1 MEGGYVHGREA
12 LRSYWIR
19 QRAMIDPHVEP
30 LQFSKGPEDE
40 VIVEVHQILRD
51 LNGNLVADKLVGHVF
66 RFEKGLVQRFDIR
79 NA

>member
-19 QRAMIDPHVEP
+19 QWAMIDPHVEP